1 MEGGM
6 SPKESGSTGAIVS
19 EHAVSDAVRE
29 VEGPS
34 ALGQG
39 EAAILSLMSQGDH
52 CLSLGTIRS
61 RTGMAT
67 RELRAVLDGLRAKGL
82 IVRLDTVVE
91 SYASRFPGLDVD
103 RG

>member
-1 MEGGM
+1 MESGM
-6 SPKESGSTGAIVS
+6 SPKESGSVGAMVS
-19 EHAVSDAVRE
+19 KRAVSDAVRE
-29 VEGPS
+29 VEEPK
-34 ALGQG
+34 ALDQE
-39 EAAILSLMSQGDH
+39 EAAVLALMSQGDH

-61 RTGMAT
+61 RTGIAT
-67 RELRAVLDGLRAKGL
+67 LELRVVLEGLRAKGL